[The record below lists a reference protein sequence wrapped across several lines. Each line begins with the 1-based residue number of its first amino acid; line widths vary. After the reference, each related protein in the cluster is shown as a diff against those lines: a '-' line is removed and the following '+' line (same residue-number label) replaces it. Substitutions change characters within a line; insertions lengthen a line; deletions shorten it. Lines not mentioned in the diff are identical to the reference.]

1 MSFLTIP
8 SQEGLFTGTNADT
21 SAEEAAAR
29 ADADSINDDED
40 EEDDTEDAR
49 LIPRCSPTP
58 RKRGASIYDE
68 TAEYLR
74 SHLALSA
81 GKRVSFSDTTGG
93 DLVDV
98 REFHAFDSDEEENGA
113 KWEEE
118 EAKYRKPERAPSYHV
133 HPEFQAPEGS
143 LLLQAVRSNKVEVEH
158 ICPSEDDPLAFSGL
172 IRVLNVSFH
181 KAVYIRSTMDKW
193 ASYFDYPAEYV
204 QGSNDGDTDQFSF
217 TLCFTPP
224 YTTHGSRT
232 EFVVRYETSDGD
244 YWANNSSLN
253 YAVTLLLSYE
263 DEKDDPAQTE
273 VNAQQRR
280 SILKHPK
287 VFSLNDELAS
297 EGQDEE
303 EGEPESPE
311 SGLLRPTSV
320 RPVFIQPEIDVE
332 TAVQPPDYEPPFV
345 DSTQST
351 HTVFPGEPCMSSD
364 TDLQT
369 NSPFVAFAVE
379 SVQLDAARA
388 SPVLQDESLNV
399 PEQSVTSAP
408 STFLPASTFA
418 LQESQQRSDESQYA
432 RGANPAS
439 EASALRPSVAEM
451 KLLSAAGE
459 EGLPKPPLPAEGF
472 SCISETEGIAAG
484 WSELTN
490 QGSTPS
496 AAHYTDSTPEPPSLA
511 ERTVVYTGAEPP
523 FTELTGSPSTSTRS
537 TAVSLDTASQ
547 HASPRKDEG
556 RTSQDGVVETKPDT
570 LSGVGSE
577 SDINMNLTPCVFFLS
592 GVVSLSVVMQEP
604 SALFFIGLLLVLH
617 RL

>member
-29 ADADSINDDED
+29 ADADSVIDDED

-49 LIPRCSPTP
+49 LIPRCSPIP

-118 EAKYRKPERAPSYHV
+118 EAKYRKPEREPSYNV

-193 ASYFDYPAEYV
+193 ASYFDFPAEYV
-204 QGSNDGDTDQFSF
+204 QGSNDVDTDQFSF

-224 YTTHGSRT
+224 YTTHGSRI

-263 DEKDDPAQTE
+263 DEKDDPAQTDM
-273 VNAQQRR
+273 NAQQRR
-280 SILKHPK
+280 SILKPPK
-287 VFSLNDELAS
+287 VLSLNDDLAS

-303 EGEPESPE
+303 EAGEPESSE
-311 SGLLRPTSV
+311 SGLLRPT
-320 RPVFIQPEIDVE
+320 
-332 TAVQPPDYEPPFV
+332 A
-345 DSTQST
+345 
-351 HTVFPGEPCMSSD
+351 
-364 TDLQT
+364 
-369 NSPFVAFAVE
+369 
-379 SVQLDAARA
+379 
-388 SPVLQDESLNV
+388 
-399 PEQSVTSAP
+399 
-408 STFLPASTFA
+408 
-418 LQESQQRSDESQYA
+418 ESQQRSYESQDA
-432 RGANPAS
+432 KVTNPAP
-439 EASALRPSVAEM
+439 EASALCPSVAEL
-451 KLLSAAGE
+451 KLLSTAGE
-459 EGLPKPPLPAEGF
+459 EGPPKPPLPAEGF
-472 SCISETEGIAAG
+472 PCVSETEGIGPEVAAG

-496 AAHYTDSTPEPPSLA
+496 AAHDTGSTPKPPSPA
-511 ERTVVYTGAEPP
+511 ERTVVYMGAEPL
-523 FTELTGSPSTSTRS
+523 FTELTDSPSTNTRS
-537 TAVSLDTASQ
+537 TAVSHDTASQ
-547 HASPRKDEG
+547 DASPRKDED
-556 RTSQDGVVETKPDT
+556 RPSQDGVVETKSDT
-570 LSGVGSE
+570 LSGDGLG
-577 SDINMNLTPCVFFLS
+577 SDIDMNLMPCVFFLS
-592 GVVSLSVVMQEP
+592 GVVSLSVVMREP
-604 SALFFIGLLLVLH
+604 SALFFIGLLLVLR

>member
-8 SQEGLFTGTNADT
+8 SQEGLFTGTNAGT

-29 ADADSINDDED
+29 ADADSIHDDED

-49 LIPRCSPTP
+49 LIPRCSPIP

-118 EAKYRKPERAPSYHV
+118 EAKYRKPEREPSYKV

-204 QGSNDGDTDQFSF
+204 QGSNDVDTDQFSF

-224 YTTHGSRT
+224 YTTHGSRI

-263 DEKDDPAQTE
+263 DEKDDPAQTDM
-273 VNAQQRR
+273 NAQQRR

-287 VFSLNDELAS
+287 VLSLNDDLAS

-303 EGEPESPE
+303 EGEPES
-311 SGLLRPTSV
+311 S
-320 RPVFIQPEIDVE
+320 D
-332 TAVQPPDYEPPFV
+332 
-345 DSTQST
+345 TQST
-351 HTVFPGEPCMSSD
+351 HTMFPGEPCMSSD

-388 SPVLQDESLNV
+388 SPILQDESQNV
-399 PEQSVTSAP
+399 SEQSVISAP

-418 LQESQQRSDESQYA
+418 LLESRQRSYESQDA
-432 RGANPAS
+432 RMTNPAS
-439 EASALRPSVAEM
+439 EASALCPSVVEM
-451 KLLSAAGE
+451 KLLSTAGE

-472 SCISETEGIAAG
+472 PCISETEGIEPEVAAG

-490 QGSTPS
+490 QGSTLS
-496 AAHYTDSTPEPPSLA
+496 AAHYTDSTPKPPSLA
-511 ERTVVYTGAEPP
+511 ERTVVYMGAEPL
-523 FTELTGSPSTSTRS
+523 FTELTDSPSTNTSS
-537 TAVSLDTASQ
+537 TAVSHDTASRY
-547 HASPRKDEG
+547 ASPRKDED
-556 RTSQDGVVETKPDT
+556 RPSQVGVVETKSDT
-570 LSGVGSE
+570 LSGDGLGSE
-577 SDINMNLTPCVFFLS
+577 SDINMNLMPCVFFLS

>member
-8 SQEGLFTGTNADT
+8 SQEGLFTGTNADA

-29 ADADSINDDED
+29 ADADSVNDDED

-49 LIPRCSPTP
+49 LIPRCSPIP

-118 EAKYRKPERAPSYHV
+118 EAKYRKPEREPSYKV

-204 QGSNDGDTDQFSF
+204 QGSNDVDTDQFSF

-224 YTTHGSRT
+224 YTTHGSRI

-263 DEKDDPAQTE
+263 DEKDDPARTDM
-273 VNAQQRR
+273 NAQQRR
-280 SILKHPK
+280 SILKPPK
-287 VFSLNDELAS
+287 VLSLNDDLAS
-297 EGQDEE
+297 E
-303 EGEPESPE
+303 
-311 SGLLRPTSV
+311 
-320 RPVFIQPEIDVE
+320 
-332 TAVQPPDYEPPFV
+332 
-345 DSTQST
+345 
-351 HTVFPGEPCMSSD
+351 
-364 TDLQT
+364 
-369 NSPFVAFAVE
+369 AFAVE
-379 SVQLDAARA
+379 SVQLDTARA
-388 SPVLQDESLNV
+388 SPILQDESQSV
-399 PEQSVTSAP
+399 SEQSVISAP
-408 STFLPASTFA
+408 STFAP
-418 LQESQQRSDESQYA
+418 QESQQRSCESQDA
-432 RGANPAS
+432 RVTNPAS
-439 EASALRPSVAEM
+439 EASALCSSVAEM
-451 KLLSAAGE
+451 KLLSTAGE
-459 EGLPKPPLPAEGF
+459 EGPPKPPLPAEGF
-472 SCISETEGIAAG
+472 PCISETEGIEPEVAAG

-496 AAHYTDSTPEPPSLA
+496 AAHDTDSTPKPPSPA
-511 ERTVVYTGAEPP
+511 ERTVVYMGAEPL
-523 FTELTGSPSTSTRS
+523 FTELTDSPSTNTRS
-537 TAVSLDTASQ
+537 TAVSHDTASQ
-547 HASPRKDEG
+547 DASPRKDED
-556 RTSQDGVVETKPDT
+556 RPSQDGVVETKSDT
-570 LSGVGSE
+570 LSGDRSE
-577 SDINMNLTPCVFFLS
+577 SDINMNLMPCVFFLS
-592 GVVSLSVVMQEP
+592 GVVSLSVVMREP
-604 SALFFIGLLLVLH
+604 SALFFIGLLLVLR

>member
-49 LIPRCSPTP
+49 LIP
-58 RKRGASIYDE
+58 
-68 TAEYLR
+68 
-74 SHLALSA
+74 
-81 GKRVSFSDTTGG
+81 
-93 DLVDV
+93 
-98 REFHAFDSDEEENGA
+98 
-113 KWEEE
+113 
-118 EAKYRKPERAPSYHV
+118 SYKV

-193 ASYFDYPAEYV
+193 ASYFDYPA
-204 QGSNDGDTDQFSF
+204 D
-217 TLCFTPP
+217 
-224 YTTHGSRT
+224 
-232 EFVVRYETSDGD
+232 
-244 YWANNSSLN
+244 
-253 YAVTLLLSYE
+253 
-263 DEKDDPAQTE
+263 
-273 VNAQQRR
+273 
-280 SILKHPK
+280 
-287 VFSLNDELAS
+287 
-297 EGQDEE
+297 
-303 EGEPESPE
+303 
-311 SGLLRPTSV
+311 
-320 RPVFIQPEIDVE
+320 
-332 TAVQPPDYEPPFV
+332 
-345 DSTQST
+345 TQST
-351 HTVFPGEPCMSSD
+351 HTMFPGEPCMSSD

-388 SPVLQDESLNV
+388 SPILQDESQNV
-399 PEQSVTSAP
+399 SEQSVISAP

-418 LQESQQRSDESQYA
+418 LLESRQRSYESQDA
-432 RGANPAS
+432 RVTNPAS
-439 EASALRPSVAEM
+439 EASALCPSVAEM
-451 KLLSAAGE
+451 KLLSTAGE

-472 SCISETEGIAAG
+472 PCISETEGIGPEVAAG

-490 QGSTPS
+490 QGSTLS
-496 AAHYTDSTPEPPSLA
+496 AAHYTDSTPKPPSLA
-511 ERTVVYTGAEPP
+511 ERTVVYMGAEPL
-523 FTELTGSPSTSTRS
+523 FTELTDSPSTNTSS
-537 TAVSLDTASQ
+537 TAVSHDTASRY
-547 HASPRKDEG
+547 ASPRKDED
-556 RTSQDGVVETKPDT
+556 RPSQDGVVETKSDT
-570 LSGVGSE
+570 LSGDGLGSE
-577 SDINMNLTPCVFFLS
+577 SDINMNLMPCVFFLS

>member
-8 SQEGLFTGTNADT
+8 SQEGLFTGTNADA

-29 ADADSINDDED
+29 ADADSVNDDED

-49 LIPRCSPTP
+49 LIPRCSPIP

-118 EAKYRKPERAPSYHV
+118 EAKYRKPEREPSYKV

-204 QGSNDGDTDQFSF
+204 QGSNDVDTDQFSF

-224 YTTHGSRT
+224 YTTHGSRI

-263 DEKDDPAQTE
+263 DEKDDPARTDM
-273 VNAQQRR
+273 NAQQRR
-280 SILKHPK
+280 SILKPPK
-287 VFSLNDELAS
+287 VLSLNDDLAS

-303 EGEPESPE
+303 EGEPESSE
-311 SGLLRPTSV
+311 SGLLRPTAG
-320 RPVFIQPEIDVE
+320 RPVFTQPEIDIE

-351 HTVFPGEPCMSSD
+351 HTMFPGEPCMSSD

-379 SVQLDAARA
+379 SVQLDTARA
-388 SPVLQDESLNV
+388 SPILQDESQSV
-399 PEQSVTSAP
+399 SEQSVISAP
-408 STFLPASTFA
+408 STFAP
-418 LQESQQRSDESQYA
+418 QESQQRSCESQDA
-432 RGANPAS
+432 RVTNPAS
-439 EASALRPSVAEM
+439 EASALCSSVAEM
-451 KLLSAAGE
+451 KLLSTAGE
-459 EGLPKPPLPAEGF
+459 EGPPKPPLPAEGF
-472 SCISETEGIAAG
+472 PCISETEGIEPEVAAG

-496 AAHYTDSTPEPPSLA
+496 AAHDTDSTPKPPSPA
-511 ERTVVYTGAEPP
+511 ERTVVYMGAEPL
-523 FTELTGSPSTSTRS
+523 FTELTDSPSTNTRS
-537 TAVSLDTASQ
+537 TAVSHDTASQ
-547 HASPRKDEG
+547 DASPRKDED
-556 RTSQDGVVETKPDT
+556 RPSQDGVVETKSDT
-570 LSGVGSE
+570 LSGDRSE
-577 SDINMNLTPCVFFLS
+577 SDINMNLMPCVFFLS
-592 GVVSLSVVMQEP
+592 GVVSLSVVMREP
-604 SALFFIGLLLVLH
+604 SALFFIGLLLVLR

>member
-49 LIPRCSPTP
+49 LIPRCSPIP

-118 EAKYRKPERAPSYHV
+118 EAKYRKPEREPSYKV

-204 QGSNDGDTDQFSF
+204 QGSNDVDTDQFSF

-224 YTTHGSRT
+224 YTTHGSRI

-263 DEKDDPAQTE
+263 DEKDDPAQTDM
-273 VNAQQRR
+273 NAQQRR
-280 SILKHPK
+280 SILKPPK
-287 VFSLNDELAS
+287 VLSLNDDLAS

-303 EGEPESPE
+303 EGEPES
-311 SGLLRPTSV
+311 S
-320 RPVFIQPEIDVE
+320 D
-332 TAVQPPDYEPPFV
+332 
-345 DSTQST
+345 TQST
-351 HTVFPGEPCMSSD
+351 HTMFPGEPCMSSD

-388 SPVLQDESLNV
+388 SPILQDESQNV
-399 PEQSVTSAP
+399 SEQSVISAP

-418 LQESQQRSDESQYA
+418 LLESRQRSYESQDA
-432 RGANPAS
+432 RVTNPAS
-439 EASALRPSVAEM
+439 EASALCPSVAEM
-451 KLLSAAGE
+451 KLLSTAGE

-472 SCISETEGIAAG
+472 PCISETEGIGPEVAAG

-490 QGSTPS
+490 QGSTLS
-496 AAHYTDSTPEPPSLA
+496 AAHYTDSTPKPPSLA
-511 ERTVVYTGAEPP
+511 ERTVVYMGAEPL
-523 FTELTGSPSTSTRS
+523 FTELTDSPSTNTSS
-537 TAVSLDTASQ
+537 TAVSHDTASRY
-547 HASPRKDEG
+547 ASPRKDED
-556 RTSQDGVVETKPDT
+556 RPSQDGVVETKSDT
-570 LSGVGSE
+570 LSGDGLGSE
-577 SDINMNLTPCVFFLS
+577 SDINMNLMPCVFFLS